1 MEKRHEQNALNCN
14 APFLNRYR
22 SNIKYSLATGL
33 AHLCNVA
40 NNFSNL
46 EGNSFALGNDR
57 LNGTSTYDMSK
68 GSLGSFNE
76 SLSEVSDSEGS
87 PVRVANLEVD
97 DRVTRDR
104 KVSAVLNI
112 VRGNSTNISTLTLSR
127 VLCIQSEIS
136 H

>member
-1 MEKRHEQNALNCN
+1 
-14 APFLNRYR
+14 
-22 SNIKYSLATGL
+22 
-33 AHLCNVA
+33 
-40 NNFSNL
+40 
-46 EGNSFALGNDR
+46 
-57 LNGTSTYDMSK
+57 MSK

-104 KVSAVLNI
+104 RVNAVLNI
-112 VRGNSTNISTLTLSR
+112 ARGNSTNISTLTLSR
-127 VLCIQSEIS
+127 VLCIQSEIG